1 MRACVIGAGGLI
13 GRHICLALLAK
24 GYHITAVARRTP
36 RPAGMEAAEWFL
48 CDGRALAGLLRRLAP
63 WDLVIDLR
71 AYKRDDL
78 AGLAEQA
85 GELTAHWIHVSSVY
99 VYRRLS
105 EALYVAPES
114 EFLPV
119 PIPEETPCRPSGEY
133 GMGKLAC
140 EQYWVSAHRRCGA
153 PVTITRLPFVYGPLD
168 RSGRARFYIE
178 RLLAGDTLRLP
189 DSGERLVDLLFVEDL
204 VNALIR
210 LAGQRRSLGEVYN
223 LAVRPALPLRKH
235 LESLAEVLGVK
246 SKVADLRP
254 ADRPPEVAPFAYP
267 VDLMLDVSRLRNL
280 IGEVLAVP
288 LRESWAS
295 VVSWECSGTQ
305 TGWGREGAHVPR
317 RGPS

>member
-13 GRHICLALLAK
+13 GRHLCPALLAR
-24 GYHITAVARRTP
+24 GYQTTAVAHRTP
-36 RPAGMEAAEWFL
+36 RPAGMEAAEWFR
-48 CDGRALAGLLRRLAP
+48 CDGGDLAALLRSLAP

-78 AGLAEQA
+78 GGLAEQA

-105 EALYVAPES
+105 EALNIAPES

-133 GMGKLAC
+133 GTGKLAC

-153 PVTITRLPFVYGPLD
+153 PVTITRLPFVYGPHD

-178 RLLAGDTLRLP
+178 RLLTGDTIRLP

-204 VNALIR
+204 VNVLTR

-223 LAVRPALPLRKH
+223 LSVRPALPLKKH
-235 LESLAEVLGVK
+235 VESLAEVLGVQA
-246 SKVADLRP
+246 KVADLRP
-254 ADRPPEVAPFAYP
+254 AERPPEAAPFAYP
-267 VDLMLDVSRLRNL
+267 VDLMLDATRLRNL
-280 IGEVLAVP
+280 IGEVSAVP
-288 LRESWAS
+288 LRETWAS
-295 VVSWECSGTQ
+295 VVSWECSGAQ
-305 TGWGREGAHVPR
+305 TSWGREGAHLPR
-317 RGPS
+317 RGAS